1 MLSRTADNL
10 YWMGRYIERS
20 ENNARILDVAHRMSL
35 LPSLNGEHRTEWQ
48 SAITISGGEAHFA
61 EHYGTPNETNAVYY
75 MALDRDNSSSIYSC
89 LRAARENCRAVRHA
103 VPTEVWEAVNTTW
116 FEIRDMTQNR
126 LLSRGAQQFYDWVK
140 ERSSLFRGVTVGT
153 MLQDDSFHFARLGTF
168 LERGDNTARI
178 LDVKFHV
185 LLPMGEQIGGALDY
199 YQWTAL
205 LRSVSALRNYR
216 RVFGSEVVP
225 SRVAQLLILMEAM
238 PRSLHHCQAEIVTHL
253 DTLGAAYGQRHE
265 CHRMAGEAHAK
276 LRFGKIEHIFD
287 VGLHEYLT
295 DYVERNA
302 NLGIQIARDFLLTRE
317 PVTVETAS
325 QGQTP
330 GMQTQT
336 MGGMSQTQSR

>member
-20 ENNARILDVAHRMSL
+20 ENNARILDVAHRMSM
-35 LPSLNGEHRTEWQ
+35 LPSLTGEHRTEWQ
-48 SAITISGGEAHFA
+48 SAITISGGEASFG
-61 EHYGTPNETNAVYY
+61 ENYGTPNETNAVYY
-75 MALDRDNSSSIYSC
+75 MALDRDNPSSIYSC
-89 LRAARENCRAVRHA
+89 LRSARENCRAIRHA

-126 LLSRGAQQFYDWVK
+126 LQSRGAQQFYDWVK

-168 LERGDNTARI
+168 MERGDNTARI
-178 LDVKFHV
+178 LDVKFHI

-225 SRVAQLLILMEAM
+225 SHVAELLILMEAM

-253 DTLGAAYGQRHE
+253 DALGAAYGKRHE

-302 NLGIQIARDFLLTRE
+302 RLGKEIADNFLLTRE
-317 PVTVETAS
+317 VVAPEPVAEPAS
-325 QGQTP
+325 QSQ
-330 GMQTQT
+330 
-336 MGGMSQTQSR
+336 SQTQSQSG